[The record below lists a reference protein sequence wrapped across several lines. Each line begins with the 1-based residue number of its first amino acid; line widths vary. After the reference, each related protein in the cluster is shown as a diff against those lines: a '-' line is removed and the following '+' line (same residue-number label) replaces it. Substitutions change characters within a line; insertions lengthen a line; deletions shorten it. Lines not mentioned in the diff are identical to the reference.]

1 MLMRVV
7 ERQDAVRIEL
17 TGITGRQESVLAA
30 LTECRRSFA
39 SGSSAVASLS
49 VRARTDRMHVCLR
62 PSDGQRLDVA
72 EIYRYLRRALVERG
86 REMLARGVA

>member
-30 LTECRRSFA
+30 LTECQRSCSA
-39 SGSSAVASLS
+39 DGSAMASLS

-62 PSDGQRLDVA
+62 PSAGQKLDVA
-72 EIYRYLRRALVERG
+72 EIYRYLRRALIERG
-86 REMLARGVA
+86 SDMLARGAT

>member
-7 ERQDAVRIEL
+7 ERQNAVRIEL
-17 TGITGRQESVLAA
+17 TGIAGRQESVLAA
-30 LTECRRSFA
+30 LTECQRT
-39 SGSSAVASLS
+39 GTGGSAVASLS
-49 VRARTDRMHVCLR
+49 VRAQTDRMHVCLR

-72 EIYRYLRRALVERG
+72 EIYRYLRHALVERG

>member
-30 LTECRRSFA
+30 LTECRQA
-39 SGSSAVASLS
+39 SGGSAVASLS
-49 VRARTDRMHVCLR
+49 VRARTDRMHVCMR
-62 PSDGQRLDVA
+62 PSAGQKLDVA
-72 EIYRYLRRALVERG
+72 EIYRHLRRALVERG
-86 REMLARGVA
+86 RGMLANGAA